1 MQNREQ
7 NLHVAVCSAVQ
18 LMNQSL
24 LESPELQQAHV
35 VLRQALVDHA
45 DVVRAD
51 TLSQPNDS
59 VPLFAVAHADGRY
72 CTHHDD
78 DPAHTKECYEMPTA
92 SYVKRLE
99 NAFLMAY
106 DLAGMTTHPL
116 PEALPESMYAP
127 SYMDKVRELQAVAAI
142 ISKHLSRGEQ

>member
-51 TLSQPNDS
+51 TLSQPNQKCLCGLDTNPATS
-59 VPLFAVAHADGRY
+59 PRMDIFCPKHDASQPNQQAALAAAREIMPYVRPATDTRVAFPNETDI
-72 CTHHDD
+72 
-78 DPAHTKECYEMPTA
+78 
-92 SYVKRLE
+92 
-99 NAFLMAY
+99 
-106 DLAGMTTHPL
+106 
-116 PEALPESMYAP
+116 
-127 SYMDKVRELQAVAAI
+127 AAI
-142 ISKHLSRGEQ
+142 ISKHSRGEQK